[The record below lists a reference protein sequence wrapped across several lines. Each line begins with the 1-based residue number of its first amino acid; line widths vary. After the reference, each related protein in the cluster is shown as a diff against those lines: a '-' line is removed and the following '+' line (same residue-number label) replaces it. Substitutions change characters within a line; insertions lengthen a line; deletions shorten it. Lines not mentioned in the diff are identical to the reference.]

1 MEEIQHEQNKC
12 KQENVELIY
21 YLNDAEE
28 KKGNLKFTFDKEIEI
43 ISYIDI
49 TASFYTFI
57 IENEQN
63 VKDYFN
69 EQYCSINQDN
79 IIYESIRY
87 FDGDGWIALKEN
99 EFIIIDEDL
108 PLNKLKIMIYCDI
121 LSPKEINIKKKYDKI
136 DEQLSYIYK
145 QINKEKNYDS
155 TSDAPLN
162 LVVLTANPLMDG
174 EKELRIMNEFNIIAS
189 KIYKLFEEEDYL
201 KYTEFLP
208 LTLNTLKNFITNE
221 QKRPVILHLICKS
234 TYIIPDEVK
243 DNKLT
248 ENSEDYTNLIFED
261 DKNYYNTEF
270 IDKNKLEKEIF
281 NQLNEKLKEN
291 VNKIILIIST
301 PLATDVYNIF
311 EKFNFRNIIVQHTT
325 LADVKFIADFNY
337 TFYKNIIIHSVQ
349 KINNIYED
357 ALKCYIDAINPPAFC
372 CCFHKHKTTCDFFKN
387 LKNELYNNNECKKL
401 DDFKELIPHFY
412 HLYPNC
418 YPSSICLDKIQ
429 KINKREKDENK
440 KIPENSFC
448 YHFSCCFN
456 NYNCLQPIDESLEA
470 PKSDPKYPINFCCCK
485 EKPEIHIKNC
495 VFKKDFSSKDK
506 NNEIRFQYGVTKREI
521 LNYRPNYE
529 KMISFIGNNKV
540 IFDVLQFFSSN
551 ENFSLNIYGDIIE
564 NLQKFGNALI
574 EYYLERY
581 HFFELSNL
589 SLSNLFKV
597 KSAENLNI
605 SLTESE
611 SNSNDNIKKEDIE
624 FHYIK
629 SAELFRKIKK
639 IDFLEIKLNKNY
651 NHIFQEEDKNFNNI
665 IYFIYVSDES
675 LVNEIKISNKKI
687 IWFSNEKIGDNN
699 IKITEF
705 IKFNKIPK
713 ARDYLYY
720 MNPPEIN
727 PNEYIQYQDRKAV
740 RDWRRKTKKF

>member
-234 TYIIPDEVK
+234 TYIIPEQEK
-243 DNKLT
+243 S

-261 DKNYYNTEF
+261 DNNYYNLKF
-270 IDKNKLEKEIF
+270 IDKKKLEKEIF
-281 NQLNEKLKEN
+281 NYESNKKLKEN

-301 PLATDVYNIF
+301 LLSHDVYNIF
-311 EKFNFRNIIVQHTT
+311 KNFGFKNIIIQHTT
-325 LADVKFIADFNY
+325 LADIDFIADFNY
-337 TFYKNIIIHSVQ
+337 TFYKDLITHSNRH
-349 KINNIYED
+349 INNIYED
-357 ALKCYIDAINPPAFC
+357 ALSCDRDSANPPTFC
-372 CCFHKHKTTCDFFKN
+372 CCFHKHKTTCEFFKN
-387 LKNELYNNNECKKL
+387 LKNELYNNKNVEKL
-401 DDFKELIPHFY
+401 ENFKILVPHFN
-412 HLYPNC
+412 HLFPDC
-418 YPSSICLDKIQ
+418 YNNVTTCKEQIDRIKDKPVG
-429 KINKREKDENK
+429 KEF
-440 KIPENSFC
+440 KIPTSSFC
-448 YHFSCCFN
+448 FHL
-456 NYNCLQPIDESLEA
+456 YNCLNSYFYYF
-470 PKSDPKYPINFCCCK
+470 PKFKKKDKIVVKIPNEPKMEFANFCCCK
-485 EKPEIHIKNC
+485 EDPQIHNISSA
-495 VFKKDFSSKDK
+495 FITDFSAENN
-506 NNEIRFQYGVTKREI
+506 NNEIRFRNAEIKREKDGDI
-521 LNYRPNYE
+521 HNYE
-529 KMISFIGNNKV
+529 KMISFIGNNEV
-540 IFDVLQFFSSN
+540 IFNVINFFSSADMD
-551 ENFSLNIYGDIIE
+551 LNIYGDNME
-564 NLQKFGNALI
+564 SLKKFGDVII

-581 HFFELSNL
+581 NL
-589 SLSNLFKV
+589 LKLDKSSMNINRN
-597 KSAENLNI
+597 KSAENFNNNLA
-605 SLTESE
+605 ESK
-611 SNSNDNIKKEDIE
+611 SNDSITIDNNELY
-624 FHYIK
+624 YIK
-629 SAELFRKIKK
+629 SSPIIRKMNK
-639 IDFLEIKLNKNY
+639 IDFVKINLNSDYIDTLEEKEKI
-651 NHIFQEEDKNFNNI
+651 NNNT
-665 IYFIYVSDES
+665 IYFIYVHDA
-675 LVNEIKISNKKI
+675 NMKDKINRRFNKKV
-687 IWFSNEKIGDNN
+687 WFSEEEDKN
-699 IKITEF
+699 IQKRIKF
-705 IKFNKIPK
+705 IKEPIIKYYKN
-713 ARDYLYY
+713 YLYQ
-720 MNPPEIN
+720 EKAN
-727 PNEYIQYQDRKAV
+727 PNEYIKFQNIKIV
-740 RDWRRKTKKF
+740 RNYWRRKKE